1 MTVSSRVRS
10 ALTIPALI
18 FGIPWNLAIFAL
30 IGIAAALHGVVYVMA
45 SIQNAI
51 ALWLTKP

>member
-1 MTVSSRVRS
+1 MSQSRVRS

-18 FGIPWNLAIFAL
+18 LGIPWNLVIFAL
-30 IGIAAALHGVVYVMA
+30 IGVASVLHGVVYVMA

-51 ALWLTKP
+51 AIWR

>member
-1 MTVSSRVRS
+1 MTVIRVRS

-18 FGIPWNLAIFAL
+18 LGIPWNLAIVSL
-30 IGIAAALHGVVYVMA
+30 IAVAAALQGVVYVMS

-51 ALWLTKP
+51 SDWLTKP